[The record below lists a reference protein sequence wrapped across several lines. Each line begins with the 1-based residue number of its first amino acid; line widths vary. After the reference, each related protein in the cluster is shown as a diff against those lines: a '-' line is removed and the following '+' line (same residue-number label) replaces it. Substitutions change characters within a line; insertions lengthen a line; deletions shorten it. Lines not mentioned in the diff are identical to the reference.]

1 MRAAF
6 SIPSVALISV
16 LLACGGT
23 MGVSPVSH
31 VSPKPQQR
39 LYAADYG
46 TSGQVRAYN
55 LPLTASSTPYAS
67 FAFPFSISVAA
78 DGSGNLAGADNSQ
91 NLEVFTGPVTNSTN
105 ASASFTNG
113 GTAGNSQIAYAP
125 SGKLFTTSQSAS
137 VKIFA
142 PPFSNSS
149 TASGQVTD
157 ANIANSYG
165 IAFDASG
172 SLYLSG
178 LMKLDVLPNE
188 GASTPSVQM
197 TYPSGAAVRDVA
209 LGNGTFAAANP
220 GSGGTGNLL
229 VYTLPLSNTS
239 TPAATITQ
247 GINNPA
253 GVAIDASGDIYVS
266 NMGNSTI
273 SVYAPPFSNT
283 SSPTLTLTV
292 PSASLY
298 GLFTG
303 Q

>member
-6 SIPSVALISV
+6 GISSVALIS
-16 LLACGGT
+16 LMLACGGT
-23 MGVSPVSH
+23 AGVDSTR
-31 VSPKPQQR
+31 PKPQQH

-46 TSGQVRAYN
+46 TSGLVRAYD
-55 LPLTASSTPYAS
+55 LPLTTSSAPYAS
-67 FAFPFSISVAA
+67 FAFPYSISVTA
-78 DGSGNLAGADNSQ
+78 DAQGNLAGADNGV
-91 NLEVFTGPVTNSTN
+91 NLELFTGPFTNNTN
-105 ASASFTNG
+105 ASASFASG
-113 GTAGNSQIAYAP
+113 GANGNSQIAFAP
-125 SGKLFTTSQSAS
+125 SGKLFTTWQGAS
-137 VKIFA
+137 VKIFTS
-142 PPFSNSS
+142 PFSNSS

-172 SLYLSG
+172 NLYLSG
-178 LMKLDVLPNE
+178 LTKLDVLPNE
-188 GASTPSVQM
+188 GASPASVQL

-209 LGNGTFAAANP
+209 LGSGTLAAANP
-220 GSGGTGNLL
+220 GTGGNGNLL

-239 TPAATITQ
+239 TPTATITQ

-253 GVAIDASGDIYVS
+253 GVTIDATGDIYVS

-273 SVYAPPFSNT
+273 SVYAPPFSDS
-283 SSPTLTLTV
+283 SSPTLTLSV

-298 GLFTG
+298 GLSIG